1 MSRNT
6 QLTKGIV
13 RDLATKGL
21 PADALNVVRELAAE
35 GCREHAIRRTLGLSP
50 AQWNALKKDDAEGE
64 LSPLA
69 LAIEEGRAEGAGEVI
84 AVMRARM
91 KEGDT
96 RAAEWLGDKLYKI
109 GREDSPG
116 EAPRVLIQINAALT
130 AEEYAR
136 VIHVQPT

>member
-50 AQWNALKKDDAEGE
+50 TRWNALKKNDAEGE

-109 GREDSPG
+109 GREDGPC
-116 EAPRVLIQINAALT
+116 EAPRVLIQINAALSS
-130 AEEYAR
+130 EDYAR
-136 VIHVQPT
+136 IINVERS